1 MQLTGEFMQHT
12 EYQYIQAG
20 YRFEKG
26 IIPLKRFEMM
36 LEKESE
42 TYRSLA
48 IYLFN
53 RGRLEARQ

>member
-1 MQLTGEFMQHT
+1 MQHT